1 MSPRNHSW
9 FSLLA
14 FCFASVL
21 ASALVFALLLT
32 GATFAFAFGQSAAQ
46 AADVPHT
53 QSSSLLTIGGVIS
66 DSRCGARHPA
76 GSGKSPAE
84 CVRACVR
91 HGASFVLVDGDK
103 VYVLR
108 GKTSTLN
115 RLAGERV
122 QITGKLLQDNS
133 LRVNSIST
141 QPL

>member
-1 MSPRNHSW
+1 LPQQNHSW

-14 FCFASVL
+14 FCFVSVL
-21 ASALVFALLLT
+21 ASALVFALILT
-32 GATFAFAFGQSAAQ
+32 GGTLAFAAAQSPAQ
-46 AADVPHT
+46 AAPVSTPAPA
-53 QSSSLLTIGGVIS
+53 SLLTIGGVIS

-91 HGASFVLVDGDK
+91 HGASFVLVDGDR

-115 RLAGERV
+115 RRAGERV